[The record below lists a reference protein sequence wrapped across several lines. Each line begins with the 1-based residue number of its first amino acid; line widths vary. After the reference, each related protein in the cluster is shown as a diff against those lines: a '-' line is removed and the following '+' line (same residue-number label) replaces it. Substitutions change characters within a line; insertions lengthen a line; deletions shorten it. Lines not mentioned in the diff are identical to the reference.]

1 MAFKNT
7 SATERHTFTKY
18 IVDIME
24 IIDDL
29 AFSNQTITDGQY
41 KIAMDTLKNLHLLR
55 DKLKKD
61 VVFNHLE
68 RARRQNRSYTRPPS
82 LLQKMEDKKNYVC
95 CNKCDRF
102 VKLEDLDTHQD
113 RIVCQQIL
121 ESKKTTLIT
130 KEMETEFHQKTQV
143 LARALRNIDF
153 FDRDINH

>member
-29 AFSNQTITDGQY
+29 ALGNQIITDIQY
-41 KIAMDTLKNLHLLR
+41 KNAMEHLKKLYELK
-55 DKLKKD
+55 DKLKRD
-61 VVFNHLE
+61 TVFIYLE
-68 RARRQNRSYTRPPS
+68 RARRQNRSYTSPPS
-82 LLQKMEDKKNYVC
+82 LLQKMEDKKNYIC
-95 CNKCDRF
+95 CNRCDRF
-102 VKLEDLDTHQD
+102 VKLEDLDTHQE
-113 RIVCQQIL
+113 RTVCQQIL

-130 KEMETEFHQKTQV
+130 KEMETTFHQKTQV

>member
-7 SATERHTFTKY
+7 SAAERHTFTKY

-61 VVFNHLE
+61 TVFNHLE
-68 RARRQNRSYTRPPS
+68 RARRQNRSYTSPPS
-82 LLQKMEDKKNYVC
+82 LLQKMEDKKNYIC

-102 VKLEDLDTHQD
+102 VKLDDLDNHQD
-113 RIVCQQIL
+113 RTVCQQIL
-121 ESKKTTLIT
+121 ESKKTTLVT
-130 KEMETEFHQKTQV
+130 KEMETDFHQKTQV

-153 FDRDINH
+153 FQIH